1 MSACDDPDGR
11 LLFAV
16 RYEGPWE
23 RLGYATR
30 AIGPLAAFCE
40 RRDAAW
46 QARWA
51 GRDGR
56 PPQRWKRRTGHA
68 SP

>member
-1 MSACDDPDGR
+1 MQPCEEDRR

-23 RLGYATR
+23 RLGYAAR
-30 AIGPLAAFCE
+30 LIGPLAAFCE

-46 QARWA
+46 QARWLS
-51 GRDGR
+51 RDDG
-56 PPQRWKRRTGHA
+56 PPPRWRRRTGHA